1 VLLVIVLVFVLGASA
16 VAVGLVLLSMFGFER
31 FVGLRYLL
39 RSRRSDISNIGLL
52 VTSLLIAGGFVA
64 LFAGRGY
71 SRGLETL
78 GVVAILTPAPFF
90 MGFALLR
97 VFSVFTTV
105 STMGVVL
112 GVASLVVVL
121 AVTSGFEREFE
132 DKVLAV
138 NAHLL
143 VMSYGEPSLDERE
156 KAAESYMKKLEGL
169 PGLRRMAK
177 FSLSAGEVMI
187 GKVGANLKGIDLQQG
202 GEELQ
207 RAMLNGGKVQDL
219 ARPAPRCASG
229 PAWAGGGA
237 EESETGGAGR
247 IILGAELAQKL
258 HAGVGDCITVLI
270 PFAGDEIDAQPIS
283 YQYAVVGTFRLGF
296 HEYDTRLAYVS
307 LEDARKLGGAA
318 RGTIFGVELRFDD
331 PRQAL
336 KMEKE
341 VVARLG
347 YEPRIMDW
355 ETLNH
360 NLFMALEMQKLIIAL
375 FLMIIIVVAAFNIL
389 ASLTMIVM
397 SKVREMAILG
407 AMGARRGAVIRLFMS
422 AGSLVGFVGVGLGIL
437 YGIAVCALARVYG
450 YPLDPKVYLIA
461 TLPVQITAGEL
472 LFVGASTQ
480 LICVLATIYPALRAA
495 RMKVVDGLRAL

>member
-1 VLLVIVLVFVLGASA
+1 VLLVIVLVFVLGAAA
-16 VAVGLVLLSMFGFER
+16 VAVGLVLFSLFGFER

-39 RSRRSDISNIGLL
+39 RTRRSEVSNIGL
-52 VTSLLIAGGFVA
+52 VITTLLIAAGCAA

-105 STMGVVL
+105 STMGVVR

-121 AVTSGFEREFE
+121 AVTSGFDREFE

-156 KAAESYMKKLEGL
+156 KAAEGYMKKLQGL
-169 PGLRRMAK
+169 PGLRKMAK

-187 GKVGANLKGIDLQQG
+187 GKVGANLKGIDLTDG

-207 RAMLNGGKVQDL
+207 RAMVAGAVKDLGK
-219 ARPAPRCASG
+219 PAPSCTSG
-229 PAWAGGGA
+229 PSWAGGGV
-237 EESETGGAGR
+237 EETDTGGAGR

-258 HAGVGDCITVLI
+258 HAKVGDCIHVLI
-270 PFAGDEIDAQPIS
+270 PFAGDGFDAQPMS
-283 YQYAVVGTFRLGF
+283 YAFAVVGLFRLGF

-318 RGTIFGVELRFDD
+318 RSTIYGIELRFDE

-375 FLMIIIVVAAFNIL
+375 FLMIIIIVAAFNIV
-389 ASLTMIVM
+389 ASLSMIVL

-407 AMGARRGAVIRLFMS
+407 AMGARKGSVIRLFVS
-422 AGSLVGFVGVGLGIL
+422 AGSLVGFVGVGLGIV
-437 YGIAVCALARVYG
+437 YGVGVCALARLYG

-461 TLPVQITAGEL
+461 TLPVRITAGEI
-472 LFVGASTQ
+472 LFVAASTQ
-480 LICVLATIYPALRAA
+480 LICLLATIYPALRAA
-495 RMKVVDGLRAL
+495 RMKVVDGLRYT